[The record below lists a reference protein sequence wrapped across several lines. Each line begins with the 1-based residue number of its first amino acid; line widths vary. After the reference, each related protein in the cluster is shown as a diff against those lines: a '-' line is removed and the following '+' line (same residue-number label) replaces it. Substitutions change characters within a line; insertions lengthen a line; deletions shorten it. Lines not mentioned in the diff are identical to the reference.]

1 MKIKTFGFCSLVAC
15 AAIMGSCGNATTKP
29 AYADTDSTAV
39 ESCDTVVEVFDYDD
53 DEKVLARY
61 EAENT
66 GKAAD
71 NDSQGKKVV
80 YLTFDDGPSS
90 NTPKVLNILKEN
102 NVHATFFV
110 TGSHKDYLHY
120 IRRAYEEGN
129 AIGAHCNLHEYSL
142 YQTKDTYFDDLEK
155 IEQVIEQQTGHRT
168 NIIRFPGG
176 SSNTVYHKQNNDPLF
191 MIRLTQMVRDKG
203 YQYVDWNGSN
213 GDASPVKRTTP
224 ELIARACRASRND
237 ICLLMHDTFGKECT
251 VEALPSIIK
260 FFKDKGYEFG
270 TITDTNYTC
279 HHGIKPFGKY
289 TPGSAQK
296 PATAIASTTV
306 TAKPAT
312 DKDKKVKKGDKDKKK
327 DDKKS
332 EKKSEKTNKE
342 LPEPSTPIPAENV
355 NVEAE
360 V

>member
-1 MKIKTFGFCSLVAC
+1 MKKQNAKLLSLVAF
-15 AAIMGSCGNATTKP
+15 AMIFVSCGNTTKP
-29 AYADTDSTAV
+29 VSNSEDSTAV
-39 ESCDTVVEVFDYDD
+39 EQTDTVAEAFDYDD
-53 DEKVLARY
+53 DAKVLARY
-61 EAENT
+61 EAEGT
-66 GKAAD
+66 GRAAD
-71 NDSQGKKVV
+71 NDSQGKKIV

-224 ELIARACRASRND
+224 ELIAKACRASRND
-237 ICLLMHDTFGKECT
+237 ICLLMHDTFGKERT

-296 PATAIASTTV
+296 PATAIASTTG
-306 TAKPAT
+306 TAKPAS

-332 EKKSEKTNKE
+332 EKKSKKTNKE